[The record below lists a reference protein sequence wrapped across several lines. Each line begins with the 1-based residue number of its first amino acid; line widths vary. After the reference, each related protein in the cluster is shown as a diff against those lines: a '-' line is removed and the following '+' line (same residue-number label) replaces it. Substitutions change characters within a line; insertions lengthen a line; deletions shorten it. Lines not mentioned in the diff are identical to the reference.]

1 MKVLLFSH
9 LQESV
14 GKAEVE
20 LDWKPQSVQAFKL
33 KFSEA
38 YNVTGLD
45 QVMVAVNESYA
56 VDTDVIEAEDIIA
69 LIPPVSGG

>member
-20 LDWKPQSVQAFKL
+20 LDWKPQSVHAFKL
-33 KFSEA
+33 KFRDT

-45 QVMVAVNESYA
+45 QVMVAINESYA
-56 VDTDVIEAEDIIA
+56 MDTDIIELDDIVA